1 MELTK
6 EIQKMLG
13 NIEVGKARHFHNLTI
28 FPLTGQN
35 GHKPLYELLDA
46 AINNKKAEIT
56 EVDEHGSV
64 PTLKVHNRAILPLL
78 IPEGE
83 ILIGA
88 KQNRVINIT
97 VLVHA
102 ESEIRLPV
110 SCVEAGRWHQNSRR
124 FRSQYSAPPSV
135 RARKTRSVLRNRA
148 ATGEALS
155 DQGDVWACVAENL
168 VACGAESETGSVTAA
183 FEATESRR
191 QEYRRHF
198 RLPGSATGMLVT
210 MGDRIV
216 GLDLFDCHSTL
227 KAYWQR
233 LTDSYFLE
241 AAHGEK
247 SMPPASEEIARKFLD
262 NIAENV
268 RPAHTTIG
276 AGRQIEV
283 QAENLTGSGVWFE
296 DHLCHLS
303 VFAV

>member
-6 EIQKMLG
+6 QIRTLLESI
-13 NIEVGKARHFHNLTI
+13 NVGKARHFNNLTI
-28 FPLTGQN
+28 FPLYGQN
-35 GHKPLYELLDA
+35 GHEQLYELLSA
-46 AINNKKAEIT
+46 AIKKKEAEVT

-64 PTLKVHNRAILPLL
+64 PTLKVHNRAIMPLL

-83 ILIGA
+83 ILMGA
-88 KQNRVINIT
+88 KQNRVTNIT
-97 VLVHA
+97 VMVHA
-102 ESEIRLPV
+102 ASEIKLPV
-110 SCVEAGRWHQNSRR
+110 SCVEQGRWHHRSRSFKSR
-124 FRSQYSAPPSV
+124 YSAPPSI
-135 RARKTRSVLRNRA
+135 RAKKTRSALRNRA

-155 DQGDVWACVAENL
+155 DQAEVWNCVAENL
-168 VACGAESETGSVTAA
+168 YACSAVSDTGSVTAA

-191 QEYRRHF
+191 KEYRRHF
-198 RLPGSATGMLVT
+198 RLPKSATGMLVT
-210 MGDRIV
+210 MGDRVV

-247 SMPPASEEIARKFLD
+247 ALPPASEDIARNFLD
-262 NIAENV
+262 SIAENV
-268 RPAHTTIG
+268 RLAHTTIG

-283 QAENLTGSGVWFE
+283 QAENITGSGVWFE